1 MSKMQEIIM
10 AGTGGQGLVLMST
23 LLAQA
28 AMSENFNV
36 TQTQSYGVAQRG
48 GFISTE
54 LLAGKEEILFQEV
67 RKPTF
72 IMALHGVVGTRYDAS
87 DAPVVY
93 DSTLFSK
100 DLPNWLGIPCTAI
113 ANELGVPKAANLVA
127 LGAMLAL
134 NPFMGMGSLENVIKT
149 KFRGEVAEKNIA
161 AIRAGNAAALRTAN

>member
-28 AMSENFNV
+28 AMNENFNV

-48 GFISTE
+48 GFISSE

-67 RKPTF
+67 RTPTF
-72 IMALHGVVGTRYDAS
+72 ILALHGVVGVRYD
-87 DAPVVY
+87 DTTAPVVY

-100 DLPNWLGIPCTAI
+100 DLPNWLGIPCTAM
-113 ANELGVPKAANLVA
+113 AKELGVPKAANFVA

-134 NPFMGMGSLENVIKT
+134 NPFMELASLEAVIGA
-149 KFRGEVAEKNIA
+149 KFRGEARDKNLA
-161 AIRAGNAAALRTAN
+161 AIRSGSTAALRSAH